1 MTITQTWRTSAL
13 IALAAVTTMV
23 AAPTEA
29 FAAEKCVFTKDLT
42 IGYEGE
48 EVRCLQRYL
57 NANGYIVA
65 ATGVGSK
72 GKETTQYKALTQAAV
87 KQWQLANGI
96 IPFTGTFGAK
106 SRAMYA
112 TLATGSTPT
121 VPSVPVVVPT
131 APAPAPTAPSTSSV
145 ETSTRESLLKA
156 KDSLNEIK
164 DDIDEAEDDGDD
176 VGNAKEY
183 YEEAQEELFD
193 AFYYFLKREYANAL
207 DSSLTL
213 AKKIRDARN
222 EIRENIDEEDKAR
235 DAIKDAE
242 SAIEDAQD
250 AIDEADKRGKNV
262 NDAEDLLEEAKDAL
276 EEAEDLLRD
285 DELEDAYDR
294 AKEAE
299 QLAEDA
305 EDEV

>member
-13 IALAAVTTMV
+13 IALAVVTTMV
-23 AAPTEA
+23 AAPAEA
-29 FAAEKCVFTKDLT
+29 FAAEKCAFTKDLT
-42 IGYEGE
+42 IGHEGE
-48 EVRCLQRYL
+48 EVRCLQKYL

-65 ATGVGSK
+65 ATGVGST
-72 GKETTQYKALTQAAV
+72 GKETSQYKALTQAAV

-96 IPFTGTFGAK
+96 IPSTGTFGAK

-112 TLATGSTPT
+112 TLTSVSTPT
-121 VPSVPVVVPT
+121 VPVVVPT
-131 APAPAPTAPSTSSV
+131 TPTVPSTSSV
-145 ETSTRESLLKA
+145 ESDTRESLLKA

-164 DDIDEAEDDGDD
+164 DDIDEAEDDDND
-176 VGNAKEY
+176 IGNAKEY

-235 DAIKDAE
+235 EAIADAE
-242 SAIEDAQD
+242 NAIEDAQD
-250 AIDEADKRGKNV
+250 AIDEADDRGKNV
-262 NDAEDLLEEAKDAL
+262 NDAEDLLDEAKDAL